1 MLYLEEKK
9 YLNNNTSNNIE
20 CKLLKNISKK
30 EIEDFIIP
38 LYKEFNVIK
47 KIIDKEVFIVKK
59 DNKLNNLEKYFL
71 ELLIKLEIWWKRLE
85 DLENILNLF
94 NRLLSSRKTYKKSN
108 FKKNKEI
115 DIKDIPISQVI
126 WKYIKLPNN
135 LKRNIKCPLHKEKTW
150 SFKIYQNTNSFYCF
164 WCGKWWNSI
173 NFISE
178 VENISTKE
186 AFKKFIE
193 YFY

>member
-1 MLYLEEKK
+1 MFSLVEKE

-20 CKLLKNISKK
+20 YKLIKDFKK
-30 EIEDFIIP
+30 EDIKDFILPI
-38 LYKEFNVIK
+38 YKEYK
-47 KIIDKEVFIVKK
+47 ELKYKIDKEILIINK
-59 DNKLNNLEKYFL
+59 DNKTNELEKYFL
-71 ELLIKLEIWWKRLE
+71 KLLIEFEIWWKRIKELE
-85 DLENILNLF
+85 RIVKLFEN
-94 NRLLSSRKTYKKSN
+94 LLSKKYYKKSKLKS
-108 FKKNKEI
+108 FKKV